1 MESRKVTDT
10 QLKKIND
17 QQSSLNNLLN
27 NIGVLEVQ
35 KQKLTSDVKRLGE
48 EIEETKKELEE
59 EYGNVNIDLRD
70 GSISDIKGKD
80 E

>member
-1 MESRKVTDT
+1 MQSKKVTDT

-35 KQKLTSDVKRLGE
+35 KQKLTSDVKKLAE

-70 GSISDIKGKD
+70 GSISDIKSKD

>member
-27 NIGVLEVQ
+27 NIGILEVQ
-35 KQKLTSDVKRLGE
+35 KQNLTSDVKKLGE
-48 EIEETKKELEE
+48 KIEETKKELEE
-59 EYGNVNIDLRD
+59 EYGNVNIDLKD
-70 GSISDIKGKD
+70 GSISDIESKD

>member
-1 MESRKVTDT
+1 MQSKKVTDT

-27 NIGVLEVQ
+27 NIGVLEVK
-35 KQKLTSDVKRLGE
+35 KQKLTSDVKKLAE
-48 EIEETKKELEE
+48 EIEQTKKELQE
-59 EYGNVNIDLRD
+59 EYGNDNIDLRH
-70 GSISDIKGKD
+70 GSISDIKSKD

>member
-27 NIGVLEVQ
+27 NIGILEVQ
-35 KQKLTSDVKRLGE
+35 KQKLTSDVKKLGE
-48 EIEETKKELEE
+48 QIEETKKELEE
-59 EYGNVNIDLRD
+59 EYGNVNIDLKD

>member
-27 NIGVLEVQ
+27 NIGILEVQ
-35 KQKLTSDVKRLGE
+35 KQKLTSDVKKLGE
-48 EIEETKKELEE
+48 QIE
-59 EYGNVNIDLRD
+59 
-70 GSISDIKGKD
+70 
-80 E
+80 